1 MPIERPSGMLGFTI
15 AWVGQVVSLLGT
27 NMTAFALTIWA
38 FELTGSATA
47 LALVGFFY
55 VTPMLVFSP
64 IVGAIVDRSNR
75 KWMMAISDLASGIAT
90 LGVLGLYLA
99 GQLQIW
105 HLFVA
110 NAIMG
115 LFQSFQWPAYSAAIS
130 VMLPKEHYGRA
141 NGMMSLAESGSG
153 IFAPLLAGAVL
164 GIVGLGGV
172 LFIDIATFVF
182 AILTLSAIHVPQPPL
197 TEDGLEGRGNLFQ
210 EAAYGFRYIL
220 ARPSLLGLQ
229 SVFLLGNF
237 FASMVFIIL
246 APMILARTNNDELI
260 YGSVMSAGAVG
271 GVIGGLV
278 MSAWG
283 GPKRRIHG
291 VLGGWILAS
300 LVEGVVMGLGRSLP
314 VWAAA
319 SLLGAFFVPVING
332 SNQAIWQAKVA
343 PDVQGRV
350 FSIRRLIAWFV
361 NPVAMLVVGPLA
373 DYVMEPAMR
382 AGGALSGAFGWLV
395 GSGPGAGMALIFIFS
410 GLLAVLVSLG
420 GYATTAIREVESIL
434 PDHS

>member
-1 MPIERPSGMLGFTI
+1 MFGFTI
-15 AWVGQVVSLLGT
+15 VWIGQFVSLLGT
-27 NMTAFALTIWA
+27 SMTAFSLTIWA

-55 VTPMLVFSP
+55 VTPMLIFSP
-64 IVGAIVDRSNR
+64 FAGAIVDRANR
-75 KWMMAISDLASGIAT
+75 KWMMALSDLASGMAT
-90 LGVLGLYLA
+90 LGILGLYLS

-105 HLFVA
+105 HLYVA
-110 NAIMG
+110 NVIIG

-164 GIVGLGGV
+164 GIIGLGGV
-172 LFIDIATFVF
+172 LFIDVATFLFAIAT
-182 AILTLSAIHVPQPPL
+182 LTVIHVPQPTV
-197 TEDGLEGRGNLFQ
+197 TEDGLQGRGSLLQ
-210 EAAYGFRYIL
+210 EAVFGFRYIL

-237 FASMVFIIL
+237 FSSAMFIML
-246 APMILARTNNDELI
+246 APMILARTSNNELI

-271 GVIGGLV
+271 GVIGGLA

-291 VLGGWILAS
+291 VLGGWIVAS
-300 LVEGVVMGLGRSLP
+300 ILDGVVMGLGRDLP

-319 SLLGAFFVPVING
+319 SLLGAFFIPVING

-350 FSIRRLIAWFV
+350 FSIRMLIAWFV

-373 DYVMEPAMR
+373 DYVMEPAMQ
-382 AGGALSGAFGWLV
+382 AGGTLSGTFGWLV
-395 GSGPGAGMALIFIFS
+395 GTGPGAGIALIFIFS
-410 GLLAVLVSLG
+410 GLMASLISMG
-420 GYATTAIREVESIL
+420 AYTVTAIRDVESIL

>member
-434 PDHS
+434 PDHL

>member
-1 MPIERPSGMLGFTI
+1 MPVERPTGMFGFTI
-15 AWVGQVVSLLGT
+15 VWIGQFVSLLGT
-27 NMTAFALTIWA
+27 SMTAFSLTIWA

-55 VTPMLVFSP
+55 VTPMLIFSP
-64 IVGAIVDRSNR
+64 FAGAIVDRANR
-75 KWMMAISDLASGIAT
+75 KWMMALSDLASGMAT
-90 LGVLGLYLA
+90 LGILGLYLS

-105 HLFVA
+105 HLYVA
-110 NAIMG
+110 NVIIG

-164 GIVGLGGV
+164 GIIGLGGV
-172 LFIDIATFVF
+172 LFIDVATFLFAIAT
-182 AILTLSAIHVPQPPL
+182 LTVIHVPQPTV
-197 TEDGLEGRGNLFQ
+197 TEDGLQGRGSLLQ
-210 EAAYGFRYIL
+210 EAVFGFRYIL

-237 FASMVFIIL
+237 FSSAMFIML
-246 APMILARTNNDELI
+246 APMILARTSNNELI

-271 GVIGGLV
+271 GVIGGLA

-291 VLGGWILAS
+291 VLGGWIVAS
-300 LVEGVVMGLGRSLP
+300 ILDGVVMGLGRDLP

-319 SLLGAFFVPVING
+319 SLLGAFFIPVING

-350 FSIRRLIAWFV
+350 FSIRMLIAWFV

-373 DYVMEPAMR
+373 DYVMEPAMQ
-382 AGGALSGAFGWLV
+382 AGGTLSGTFGWLV
-395 GSGPGAGMALIFIFS
+395 GTGPGAGIALIFIFS
-410 GLLAVLVSLG
+410 GLMASLISMG
-420 GYATTAIREVESIL
+420 AYTVTAIRDVESIL

>member
-1 MPIERPSGMLGFTI
+1 MPVERPTGMFGFTI
-15 AWVGQVVSLLGT
+15 VWIGQFVSLLGT
-27 NMTAFALTIWA
+27 SMTAFSLTIWA

-55 VTPMLVFSP
+55 VTPMLIFSP
-64 IVGAIVDRSNR
+64 FAGAIVDRANR
-75 KWMMAISDLASGIAT
+75 KWMMALSDLASGMAT
-90 LGVLGLYLA
+90 LGILGLYLS

-105 HLFVA
+105 HLYVA
-110 NAIMG
+110 NVIIG

-164 GIVGLGGV
+164 GIIGLGGV
-172 LFIDIATFVF
+172 LFIDVATFLFAIAT
-182 AILTLSAIHVPQPPL
+182 LTVIHVPQPTV
-197 TEDGLEGRGNLFQ
+197 TEDGLQGRGSLLQ
-210 EAAYGFRYIL
+210 EAVFGFRYIL

-237 FASMVFIIL
+237 FSSAMFIML
-246 APMILARTNNDELI
+246 APMILARTSNNELI

-271 GVIGGLV
+271 GVIGGLA

-291 VLGGWILAS
+291 VLGGWIVAS
-300 LVEGVVMGLGRSLP
+300 IVDGVVMGLGRDLP

-319 SLLGAFFVPVING
+319 SLLGAFFIPVING

-350 FSIRRLIAWFV
+350 FSIRMLIAWFV

-373 DYVMEPAMR
+373 DYVMEPAMQ
-382 AGGALSGAFGWLV
+382 AGGTLSGTFGWLV
-395 GSGPGAGMALIFIFS
+395 GTGPGAGIALIFIFS
-410 GLLAVLVSLG
+410 GLMASLISMG
-420 GYATTAIREVESIL
+420 AYTVTAIRDVESIL